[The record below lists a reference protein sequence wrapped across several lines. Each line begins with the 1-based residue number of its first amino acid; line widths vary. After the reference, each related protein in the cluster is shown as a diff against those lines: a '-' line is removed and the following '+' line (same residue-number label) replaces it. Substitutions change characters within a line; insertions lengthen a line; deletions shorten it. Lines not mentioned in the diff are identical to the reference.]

1 MPTAEMMTGT
11 IIGEIR
17 IAMMVALAGK
27 LARAR
32 PSAASVPSAV
42 ARMVVAMAT
51 RKLIFTAPDQRGLKK
66 KSSYHL
72 SEKPGIG

>member
-11 IIGEIR
+11 IMGEIR
-17 IAMMVALAGK
+17 MAMIVDFDGK

-32 PSAASVPSAV
+32 PRAASVPSAV

-51 RKLIFTAPDQRGLKK
+51 RKLIFTAPVQRGLKK

-72 SEKPGIG
+72 SE